1 MFPFIY
7 LFTGF
12 IALVLKPEKFS
23 PFSEEYNFLLS
34 VIYIFVLSIFIFQQ
48 RYKDKNWLR
57 FDILFLLGYTIVHF
71 QIPFLASIGIEPSR
85 PWHIWLNKEVVNYA
99 TWMSLV
105 SITIW
110 FFGYSLIIQ
119 PKRKK
124 IPVMPKKIN
133 TNVIDKLL
141 PWIFIG
147 FLFSAGKNF
156 LGGAYDVT
164 SWGGAATYFLL
175 ILKVLIYLR
184 IIYFFVLLDEQK
196 SLFEITKSVL
206 ANKVFVLTV
215 ILYFALFFITGSRGE
230 ILRVIL
236 VTVFAYSIFVKSL
249 SFRFII
255 VSVLIGSFVFTIMG
269 MGRGRIATELGDQT
283 LLQRGYASY
292 IESDEKKLPTEELAS
307 SVRIQ
312 YRAIDAIPN
321 THPYLYGV
329 PYFLTMISPIP
340 FSNKLV
346 IETFDIPY
354 QYQASS
360 RLFTYLG
367 QGNNITYGEGS
378 EVLADIYANFDLVG
392 VFIIMLFF
400 GSFAGIVTKKTKQGN
415 FNYMLVHMVLL
426 ITALSMNRGTIF
438 YAYKEIFYIL
448 FFHLLFS
455 GRLRW
460 KK

>member
-1 MFPFIY
+1 M
-7 LFTGF
+7 
-12 IALVLKPEKFS
+12 LKPAKFS
-23 PFSEEYNFLLS
+23 PFSEEYNFLLGI
-34 VIYIFVLSIFIFQQ
+34 IYILILAVFLFQQ

-110 FFGYSLIIQ
+110 FFGYSLVIQ
-119 PKRKK
+119 TKRKNP
-124 IPVMPKKIN
+124 PVMSKKIN
-133 TNVIDKLL
+133 TGVIDKLL
-141 PWIFIG
+141 LLVFSG

-156 LGGAYDVT
+156 LGGAYDT
-164 SWGGAATYFLL
+164 NNWGGAATYFLM
-175 ILKVLIYLR
+175 ILDIIIYLR
-184 IIYFFVLLDEQK
+184 IIYFFVLLDGKK
-196 SLFEITKSVL
+196 SIFEITKSFL
-206 ANKVFVLTV
+206 ANKLFILIVV
-215 ILYFALFFITGSRGE
+215 LYFTLFFITGSRGE

-236 VTVFAYSIFVKSL
+236 VTVFAYSIFVKPL
-249 SFRFII
+249 SFKFII

-269 MGRGRIATELGDQT
+269 MGRGRVATELGDQT

-292 IESDEKKLPTEELAS
+292 IENSEKKLPTEELAS

-329 PYFLTMISPIP
+329 PYFITLISPIP
-340 FSNKLV
+340 FSSKLV
-346 IETFDIPY
+346 IEIFDIPY
-354 QYQASS
+354 QYQVTS

-378 EVLADIYANFDLVG
+378 EILADIYANFDLAG

-400 GSFAGIVTKKTKQGN
+400 GAFAGIVTKKTKQGS
-415 FNYMLVHMVLL
+415 FNYMLVYVVLL